1 MKKLLFIS
9 AFLVLT
15 GSIYSQNT
23 PTSIKQP
30 TDASTIIKKTL
41 TINTSGLSLKTVEGL
56 KAELINW
63 KEKVI
68 AIDIDQPNHLFILKH
83 NGFMNERELFEVLD
97 KYGITKT
104 SITSYQ

>member
-1 MKKLLFIS
+1 MKKLLFLS

-15 GSIYSQNT
+15 SSIYSQNT
-23 PTSIKQP
+23 PNSIKQP

-41 TINTSGLSLKTVEGL
+41 TINTSGIAIKTVEGL

-68 AIDIDQPNHLFILKH
+68 DIAIDKSNQLFILKH

-104 SITSYQ
+104 SIISYQ